1 MNDYCENAR
10 IRVICHIARAGNK
23 TKFAGGMADE
33 EIPSHFWEQQFDA
46 DQIAL
51 RSFQESDLPST
62 NACSIALIHNE
73 GPNLDQCK
81 RRAPAEG
88 HQAGQFR
95 ASLGGV
101 DELHNFAV
109 AAPVGLLKVIGGAF
123 SKSRSIAT
131 PA

>member
-1 MNDYCENAR
+1 MR
-10 IRVICHIARAGNK
+10 
-23 TKFAGGMADE
+23 T
-33 EIPSHFWEQQFDA
+33 
-46 DQIAL
+46 
-51 RSFQESDLPST
+51 
-62 NACSIALIHNE
+62 IALIHNE

-109 AAPVGLLKVIGGAF
+109 AAPVGLLKVIEGALANPGQWLRLL
-123 SKSRSIAT
+123 SRQTDVLGADQDRDNNSNSGVEFGPELVAR
-131 PA
+131 PAFRDG